1 MSVRPMRWWD
11 VQACAELERELFE
24 HAPWSTEQFWSELA
38 HVPDTRWF
46 AVHEDADGIDGYVCL
61 AAVPPEGDVQTI
73 AVAPRSQGQ
82 GLGRALLDALLEE
95 ARRRGCTQVF
105 LEVLDT
111 NEAAIALYERTGF
124 ERQGRRR
131 DYYGPG
137 ADALV
142 MRKRFRDEEV
152 PA

>member
-1 MSVRPMRWWD
+1 MTMRPMRWWD
-11 VQACAELERELFE
+11 VEAATALERELFE
-24 HAPWSTEQFWSELA
+24 HAPWSAEQFWGELA
-38 HVPDTRWF
+38 HVPESRWF
-46 AVHEDADGIDGYVCL
+46 AVHEDDAGLDAYVCL
-61 AAVPPEGDVQTI
+61 AAVPPEADVQTI
-73 AVAPRSQGQ
+73 AVAPRSQGR
-82 GLGRALLDALLEE
+82 GLGRQLLDALLDE

-111 NEAAIALYERTGF
+111 NEAAIALYERAGF

>member
-1 MSVRPMRWWD
+1 MRWWD
-11 VQACAELERELFE
+11 VEAAAALERELFE
-24 HAPWSTEQFWSELA
+24 HAPWSQEQFWGELA
-38 HVPDTRWF
+38 HVPGSRWF
-46 AVHEDADGIDGYVCL
+46 AVHEDHEGIDGYVCL
-61 AAVPPEGDVQTI
+61 AAVPPEADVQTI
-73 AVAPRSQGQ
+73 AVAPRSQGR
-82 GLGRALLDALLEE
+82 GLGRAMLDALLAE

-105 LEVLDT
+105 LEVLET
-111 NEAAIALYERTGF
+111 NEAAISLYEKFGF

-152 PA
+152 PV

>member
-1 MSVRPMRWWD
+1 
-11 VQACAELERELFE
+11 
-24 HAPWSTEQFWSELA
+24 
-38 HVPDTRWF
+38 
-46 AVHEDADGIDGYVCL
+46 
-61 AAVPPEGDVQTI
+61 VQTI
-73 AVAPRSQGQ
+73 AVAPRSQGR
-82 GLGRALLDALLEE
+82 GLGRALLDALLAE

-111 NEAAIALYERTGF
+111 NEAAISLYEKSGF

-131 DYYGPG
+131 DYYGQG

>member
-1 MSVRPMRWWD
+1 MRWWD
-11 VQACAELERELFE
+11 VEQCALLERELFE
-24 HAPWSTEQFWSELA
+24 HAPWTAEQFWSELA

-46 AVHEDADGIDGYVCL
+46 AVHEDAEGIDGYVCL

-73 AVAPRSQGQ
+73 AVAPRSQGR
-82 GLGRALLDALLEE
+82 GLGRELLDALLAE
-95 ARRRGCTQVF
+95 AARRGCTQVF

-111 NEAAIALYERTGF
+111 NAPAIALYERSGF

-142 MRKRFRDEEV
+142 MRKRLREEV

>member
-1 MSVRPMRWWD
+1 M
-11 VQACAELERELFE
+11 
-24 HAPWSTEQFWSELA
+24 
-38 HVPDTRWF
+38 
-46 AVHEDADGIDGYVCL
+46 
-61 AAVPPEGDVQTI
+61 
-73 AVAPRSQGQ
+73 
-82 GLGRALLDALLEE
+82 
-95 ARRRGCTQVF
+95 
-105 LEVLDT
+105 LDT
-111 NEAAIALYERTGF
+111 NEAAIALYEKSGF

>member
-1 MSVRPMRWWD
+1 MRWWD
-11 VQACAELERELFE
+11 VEACVQLERELFD
-24 HAPWSTEQFWSELA
+24 HSPWSAEQFWGELA
-38 HVPDTRWF
+38 HVPETRWV
-46 AVHEDADGIDGYVCL
+46 AVHEDAEGIDGYVCL

-73 AVAPRSQGQ
+73 AVAPRSQGR

-111 NEAAIALYERTGF
+111 NEAAIALYERSGF